1 MTDLYK
7 QRKRLVREGSYLRS
21 LAMSKNITQ
30 EKCFEIRKFQ
40 NEQYKKYQF
49 LDGFIKAKEK
59 LGSDKND
66 R

>member
-1 MTDLYK
+1 MADLYK
-7 QRKRLVREGSYLRS
+7 ERKKLVREGSYLRS

-59 LGSDKND
+59 MEANNNV
-66 R
+66 

>member
-7 QRKRLVREGSYLRS
+7 ERKKLVREGSYLRS

-30 EKCFEIRKFQ
+30 KKCFEIRKYQ

-59 LGSDKND
+59 MEANNNV
-66 R
+66 

>member
-1 MTDLYK
+1 MADLYK
-7 QRKRLVREGSYLRS
+7 ERKKLVREGSYLRS
-21 LAMSKNITQ
+21 LAMSKNISQ

-59 LGSDKND
+59 MEANNNV
-66 R
+66 

>member
-7 QRKRLVREGSYLRS
+7 ERKKLVREGSYLRS

-40 NEQYKKYQF
+40 NQQYKKYQF

-59 LGSDKND
+59 MEANNNV
-66 R
+66 